1 MRERFIGLEQ
11 MEGATEGEGCTEI
24 NGESDEH

>member
-11 MEGATEGEGCTEI
+11 MEGATEREGCTEI